1 MGWGGAGA
9 DSTLQHSLPGLWMEA
24 LPPPSSLVRA
34 SSADPQ
40 KIQQIDICKFKQ
52 EVKAAGDSLFVPASE

>member
-1 MGWGGAGA
+1 
-9 DSTLQHSLPGLWMEA
+9 MEA
-24 LPPPSSLVRA
+24 LPASSLVRA